1 MKASDNLVVGRP
13 SGLDFD
19 LVLYKISG
27 AVVTVYA
34 PFKYSDLLTYVALSR
49 SSVSRHVRVL
59 GDDLS
64 FTRHFMSEFCE
75 LPHLDL

>member
-34 PFKYSDLLTYVALSR
+34 PFKYSDLLTYLCR
-49 SSVSRHVRVL
+49 
-59 GDDLS
+59 
-64 FTRHFMSEFCE
+64 TQ
-75 LPHLDL
+75 